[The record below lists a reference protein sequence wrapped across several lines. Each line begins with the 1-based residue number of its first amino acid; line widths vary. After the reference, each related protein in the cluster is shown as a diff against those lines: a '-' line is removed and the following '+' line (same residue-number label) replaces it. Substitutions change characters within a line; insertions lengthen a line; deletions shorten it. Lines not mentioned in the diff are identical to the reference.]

1 MVYFVRYFVSNIL
14 WENKRPESVFIG
26 GGSYDPTT
34 RGGDASPCPRQ
45 GGRSLTKEAD
55 PPCLYE
61 NKSKLNK
68 G

>member
-34 RGGDASPCPRQ
+34 RGGTRLPAPAK
-45 GGRSLTKEAD
+45 GG
-55 PPCLYE
+55 
-61 NKSKLNK
+61 
-68 G
+68 GV

>member
-1 MVYFVRYFVSNIL
+1 MVYFNRYFVSNIL
-14 WENKRPESVFIG
+14 WGSFKPESMFRG
-26 GGSYDPTT
+26 GKSDDLSI

-55 PPCLYE
+55 PPCLYK